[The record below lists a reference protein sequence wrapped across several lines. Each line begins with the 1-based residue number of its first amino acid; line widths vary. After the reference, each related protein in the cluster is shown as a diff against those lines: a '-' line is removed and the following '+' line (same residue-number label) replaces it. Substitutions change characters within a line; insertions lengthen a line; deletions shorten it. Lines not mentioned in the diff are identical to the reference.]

1 VTVPCPCPSFAD
13 VSEIQLAC
21 PAAVH
26 AHSRST
32 LTESVPSPPH
42 TPKLDGEGV
51 AVIWQRVAVGPV
63 VLVVP
68 VLPHAIDSAAAVV
81 AANRRARGRIT
92 LEFRYKH
99 RSSRAERE

>member
-1 VTVPCPCPSFAD
+1 
-13 VSEIQLAC
+13 
-21 PAAVH
+21 
-26 AHSRST
+26 
-32 LTESVPSPPH
+32 
-42 TPKLDGEGV
+42 
-51 AVIWQRVAVGPV
+51 VIWQRVAVGPV